1 MFRPGK
7 QLTAD
12 LTLVLALGTIVPVE
26 ILERGTTAGTAEVHR
41 GFDITSAAD
50 RLEFTAVMAAL
61 VFQAEMFPVLVSG
74 RNDLRK
80 GICLKLFVLW
90 RMRVI
95 EGSLLQRYVSA
106 DEGKKPAVLLIKGFD
121 N

>member
-74 RNDLRK
+74 RNDLQK
-80 GICLKLFVLW
+80 GGCFKLFVLW
-90 RMRVI
+90 RDESFRGTERNPRI
-95 EGSLLQRYVSA
+95 GTLNCIVSENIFKLA
-106 DEGKKPAVLLIKGFD
+106 
-121 N
+121 